1 MLAARL
7 SFYEVFMK
15 KFLCLIFSVVFFNLP
30 TAISGTSGSSGV
42 IIQQAETMEQQI
54 EAINAAIE
62 KHCKPGQENSLK
74 CRTAKIKAGIPGDD
88 AITCTGATKDLS
100 DLVKERN
107 REKKDDAKE
116 KKEKASSLNETI
128 NKLKQELADIDS
140 NLEKDITSIDAQ
152 ITEIEKDLAEQE
164 QAFVDQAQDLSAQ
177 LQEVMTTKLTAVQS
191 EYSNALDE
199 AYNGCRAQATK
210 NAKILYEYIKAQA
223 RSKISGEYKA
233 KSINFST
240 SGQSD
245 LKRVQDMA
253 MSGGSVDGQLLEG
266 YTACVTRL
274 KKQADGKKAAQIQ
287 NLKTQEA
294 NLKNK
299 IQSAQNKLNL
309 AKTNGTK
316 QVLSKMQEK
325 QNLMQ
330 KAQRDKMAKTQE
342 LITRN
347 QELNQ
352 LATTVSID
360 NSTYH
365 ESELAKWNACCK
377 CPDSKDKAR
386 ASCHKGTA
394 LEDNKAAAGFCSKGT
409 PKENTSTASSVF
421 QILGL
426 SGTNE
431 IGGGLLQRAGQ

>member
-1 MLAARL
+1 MLTARL

-15 KFLCLIFSVVFFNLP
+15 KKFLCLIFSAVFFTPP
-30 TAISGTSGSSGV
+30 TAISETSGSTGV
-42 IIQQAETMEQQI
+42 VVQQVETVEKKI
-54 EAINAAIE
+54 EAVKN
-62 KHCKPGQENSLK
+62 HCNSDKKNSLE
-74 CRTAKIKAGIPGDD
+74 CRVAKINAGIPVDET
-88 AITCTGATKDLS
+88 ITCTGATKEFLDI
-100 DLVKERN
+100 VKDKN
-107 REKKDDAKE
+107 REKKDDTKE
-116 KKEKASSLNETI
+116 KKEKASSLNDAI

-164 QAFVDQAQDLSAQ
+164 QAFVDQAQEMSAQ

-199 AYNGCRAQATK
+199 TYNGCRAQATK

-342 LITRN
+342 LITKN

-360 NSTYH
+360 NSIYH

-377 CPDSKDKAR
+377 CPDVQNKTP
-386 ASCHKGTA
+386 ASCRRGTA

-409 PKENTSTASSVF
+409 PKENSSAASSVF

-426 SGTNE
+426 PETNA
-431 IGGGLLQRAGQ
+431 IGGGLLQGGASQR